1 MHRHALEERTASTP
15 QCSASAPRLPDKL
28 YWDGR
33 SIDIDGI
40 SRWRRTDGGQRLD
53 SSPCVGVWPSSSQDS
68 PSWVSSAWHCWAS
81 ACARS
86 FPTGALPRIR
96 RIPCSSNVAR
106 PVFYEK
112 PWPSRAVGR
121 RLERLGRE
129 AHLRLGLCVGDEPAP
144 IGCQNRNT
152 TSRPT
157 VQPVM
162 FEPHT
167 YDEPIPIHWTFQS

>member
-1 MHRHALEERTASTP
+1 MGIFGMALLGVRLRKILSDRRVTEDSKDTVLVER
-15 QCSASAPRLPDKL
+15 
-28 YWDGR
+28 
-33 SIDIDGI
+33 
-40 SRWRRTDGGQRLD
+40 
-53 SSPCVGVWPSSSQDS
+53 
-68 PSWVSSAWHCWAS
+68 
-81 ACARS
+81 
-86 FPTGALPRIR
+86 GA
-96 RIPCSSNVAR
+96 A
-106 PVFYEK
+106 VFHEK

-121 RLERLGRE
+121 ILERLGRE